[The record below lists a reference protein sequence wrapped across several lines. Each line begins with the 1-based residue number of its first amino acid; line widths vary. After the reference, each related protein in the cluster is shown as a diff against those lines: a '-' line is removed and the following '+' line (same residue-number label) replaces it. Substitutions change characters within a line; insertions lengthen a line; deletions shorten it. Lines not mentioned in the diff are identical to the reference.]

1 MIIGFDAK
9 RAVNNFTG
17 LGNYSR
23 FVIHILSRY
32 YPDLTYRLYA
42 PRQKENPELNK
53 ILENGHIKLVYPKT
67 YRAQKFPSWWRTKSI
82 CRDLKN
88 DRIDLF
94 HGLSNE
100 LPVGIDK
107 TGIKSIVTI
116 HDLIFLRYPQ
126 YYPLIDRT
134 IYQAKFRYACRK
146 ADRIIAVSECTKRD
160 IVDFYGISPEKIDV
174 IYQGCDPRFAWPVSE
189 EEKKRITRQY
199 GLPERYILNVG
210 SIEERKNLLLLLQAL
225 PTTDPDLKL
234 VAVGRKTAYLDKLT
248 DFIRDHGLENRI
260 HFIHRLP
267 HHDLPAVYQQ
277 AELFVYPSRYE
288 GFGIPIIEAIHS
300 GLPVIAATG
309 SCLVEAGG
317 KGAMYVDPD
326 DFNQLA
332 ETINRLSRDHLLRE
346 EIVRKGKKHLRLFEE
361 KRLADNIIQTY
372 RKAGLFS

>member
-23 FVIHILSRY
+23 FVINILSHH
-32 YPDLTYRLYA
+32 YPDLTCRLYA
-42 PRQKENPELNK
+42 PRRKENPELDK
-53 ILENGHIKLVYPKT
+53 ITGSSRIKLVYPET
-67 YRAQKFPSWWRTKSI
+67 YLAKKFPSWWRTKSI
-82 CRDLKN
+82 CRDLTK

-100 LPVGIDK
+100 LPVGIRK

-134 IYQAKFRYACRK
+134 VYQAKFRYACRE

-160 IVDFYGISPEKIDV
+160 IVHFYGIPPEKIDV
-174 IYQGCDPRFAWPVSE
+174 IYQGCDPRFEQPVSD
-189 EEKKRITRQY
+189 EEKKRVSRQY

-210 SIEERKNLLLLLQAL
+210 SIEERKNLLLVLRAL
-225 PTTDPDLKL
+225 PAADPGLKL
-234 VAVGRKTAYLDKLT
+234 VAIGRKTAYTDKLN
-248 DFIRDHGLENRI
+248 DFIRRHGLANRVR
-260 HFIHRLP
+260 FIHRLP
-267 HHDLPAVYQQ
+267 HSDLPAVYQQ
-277 AELFVYPSRYE
+277 AELFVYPSRFE

-309 SCLVEAGG
+309 SCLEEAGG
-317 KGAMYVDPD
+317 QGALYVNPD
-326 DFNQLA
+326 DFSQLA
-332 ETINRLSRDHLLRE
+332 EAINRLSGDRSLRE
-346 EIVRKGKKHLRLFEE
+346 ETVRNGKNHLRLFEE
-361 KRLADNIIQTY
+361 KKLAGELMETY
-372 RKAGLFS
+372 RKIKPER